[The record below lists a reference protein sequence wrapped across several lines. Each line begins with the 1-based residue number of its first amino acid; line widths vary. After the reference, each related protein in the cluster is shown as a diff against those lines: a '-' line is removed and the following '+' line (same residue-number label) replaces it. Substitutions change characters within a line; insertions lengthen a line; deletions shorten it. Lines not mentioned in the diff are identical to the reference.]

1 MQKQE
6 FSIEIGGKTLTAE
19 FNDLASQA
27 NGSVIVRYGDTAVL
41 ATAVMGREE
50 RAGLDYFPLT
60 VDYEERFY
68 AAGQILGSRF
78 MRREG
83 RPSDEAILSGRAID
97 RTIRPLFDS
106 RMRVEVQ
113 LVLTILSLGAEDPDV
128 LAIIAASL
136 ALSTSDIPWDGPVGA
151 VRLGR
156 KNGGLIVNPTYEE
169 RESEMTV
176 DMLVCGKGGLVN
188 MIEMNAHEAGEADV
202 AGGFTEAQTIIGAL
216 ETFQHDIIKE
226 IGKEKKAFTFPQ
238 LSEEAEALFAAEI
251 APSLEASVFTG
262 SRGKNVIGDLHDT
275 WSALIKAKLPEE
287 NSGLVEAYFEAQ
299 VENTFDAGVLS
310 GKRPDGRARDEIRP
324 LYAQAGGIGK
334 MIHGTGV
341 FYRGETHVL
350 SALTLG
356 GPEDTQIVDGMEAKA
371 KKRYMHHYNFPP
383 FSTGETGRIGGT
395 NRRMVGHGALAEK
408 ALIPVLPAKEGF
420 PYTIR
425 IVSEVLSSNGSSSM
439 ASVCGSTLALMDAG
453 VPITRPV
460 AGIAMGVVLQSNEA
474 SEAGEAN
481 EAISYAILTDIQG
494 PEDHYGDMDLKV
506 AGTSEGITAMQ
517 MDVKVGGVSVA
528 LLSEALEQAK
538 TARLQIL
545 GVIKEE
551 ISEPRTELPATAPR
565 ILVTKVEKEQIGL
578 IIGSGGK
585 TVNQI
590 RDLTGAEISIEED
603 GTVFVTGKNGGAE
616 EALRLIGIIT
626 REYAAG
632 ERFEGVVTRIM
643 DFGAFVR
650 ISEETSITGMKGT
663 EGLVHVS
670 EIAPFR
676 IGNVRDAVAEGERVP
691 VVIKEIDEM
700 GRVNLS
706 IKQADP
712 EWATKKGLTP
722 AVEPPGGWPERPP
735 RPHGDRPHGPRGGF
749 GGPRPPHREGPPHH
763 A

>member
-19 FNDLASQA
+19 FNDLAMQA

-50 RAGLDYFPLT
+50 RVGLDYFPLT

-83 RPSDEAILSGRAID
+83 RPSDEAVLSGRAID

-156 KNGGLIVNPTYEE
+156 KNGELIVNPTYEE

-176 DMLVCGKGGLVN
+176 DMLVCGKNDLVN
-188 MIEMNAHEAGEADV
+188 MIEVNAHEAGEADV
-202 AGGFTEAQTIIGAL
+202 ASGFAEAQTIIGAL
-216 ETFQHDIIKE
+216 ESFQHDIIKE

-238 LSEEAEALFAAEI
+238 LSEEAKALFAAEI

-287 NSGLVEAYFEAQ
+287 NSGLAEAYFEAQ

-310 GKRPDGRARDEIRP
+310 GKRPDGRAREEIRP
-324 LYAQAGGIGK
+324 LYAQAGGIGT

-408 ALIPVLPAKEGF
+408 ALTPVLPAKEGF

-460 AGIAMGVVLQSNEA
+460 AGIAMGVVVGSHE
-474 SEAGEAN
+474 SSVMSHE
-481 EAISYAILTDIQG
+481 YAILTDIQG

-517 MDVKVGGVSVA
+517 MDVKVGGVSIA

-538 TARLQIL
+538 IARLQIL
-545 GVIKEE
+545 DVITKE
-551 ISEPRTELPATAPR
+551 IPEPRATLPATAPR
-565 ILVTKVEKEQIGL
+565 ILVTKVDKEQIGL

-650 ISEETSITGMKGT
+650 ISEETGITGMKDT
-663 EGLVHVS
+663 EGLVHIS

-735 RPHGDRPHGPRGGF
+735 RPFGHRPPHH
-749 GGPRPPHREGPPHH
+749 GGPR
-763 A
+763 